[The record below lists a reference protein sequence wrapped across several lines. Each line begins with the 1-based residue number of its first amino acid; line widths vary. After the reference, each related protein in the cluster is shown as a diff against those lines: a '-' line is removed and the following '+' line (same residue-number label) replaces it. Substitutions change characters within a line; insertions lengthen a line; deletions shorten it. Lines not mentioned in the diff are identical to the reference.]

1 MRCIGDFDTG
11 TECCGST
18 ISLHNGGVSHHLS
31 CLTQI
36 SHLFIVAGYPTL
48 GKSSSLWQSA
58 RTGFALFGED
68 NGSVVPSLEA
78 LGDVREN
85 SDTKA
90 KLKAGFWL
98 TLGDL
103 PHLNQEPRLPKLL
116 ILHLDL
122 LLVYL
127 LLRDR
132 GNAVSG
138 TGEFGAAFARLFAQ
152 PALRRYQKYTATTLY
167 SPIEEV
173 QRRWHHRYPG
183 GVPSNCSKI
192 LRAKDRLINDEVV
205 AAPLFAGI
213 HRAWAD
219 CLVSLSRSGVLASHM
234 QLESSLRAE
243 FPPPGSS
250 TARNQ
255 MFKAP
260 VQK

>member
-1 MRCIGDFDTG
+1 MQSHFMRCAGDFDTA
-11 TECCGST
+11 TERCGST
-18 ISLHNGGVSHHLS
+18 IILHNGGVSHHLS

-58 RTGFALFGED
+58 QTGFALFGED
-68 NGSVVPSLEA
+68 NGAVVPRLEV
-78 LGDVREN
+78 LGDVGED

-103 PHLNQEPRLPKLL
+103 PHLNNEPRLPKLL

-132 GNAVSG
+132 GDAVSG
-138 TGEFGAAFARLFAQ
+138 TGEFAAAFARLLAQ
-152 PALRRYQKYTATTLY
+152 PALRSYEKYTVTTLY

-173 QRRWHHRYPG
+173 QRRWRHRYPD
-183 GVPSNCSKI
+183 GVPSNCGKI
-192 LRAKDRLINDEVV
+192 LMAKDKLINDKLV

-219 CLVSLSRSGVLASHM
+219 CLASLSRSGVLASHQ
-234 QLESSLRAE
+234 QLGSSLRSDM
-243 FPPPGSS
+243 PTSG
-250 TARNQ
+250 
-255 MFKAP
+255 
-260 VQK
+260 